1 MALELKAGELRL
13 ALRPDL
19 GGCLAGLW
27 CGDVPVLRS
36 SEPDALEQVRASA
49 CFPMVPYT
57 GRLGLRRFRW
67 QGRDHTTA
75 PNFEDS
81 PHSLHGVG
89 WQRPWQVDE
98 SGASSAV
105 LRHVHAPDAHWPF
118 EFDARQRIALSD
130 GALDME
136 LEVTNTSAATQPV
149 GLGWHPYFPKRP
161 RSRVH
166 AEVSSRWEADVQQLA
181 TRRVAQ
187 AGVDGDVAHLAFDHS
202 FENWQGAARIRDE
215 KLSLRLSSSLTY
227 LVNYTPQDKDFF
239 CVEPVSHVANAIHMA
254 EPAAHGLVALAPGQ
268 RLAATMRL
276 EVAKA

>member
-36 SEPDALEQVRASA
+36 TEPDALGQVRASA
-49 CFPMVPYT
+49 CFPMVPYS

-75 PNFEDS
+75 PNYEDS
-81 PHSLHGVG
+81 PHSLHGVA
-89 WQRPWQVDE
+89 WQRPWQVVE
-98 SGASSAV
+98 SGERSAV
-105 LRHVHAPDAHWPF
+105 LRCVHAPDAHWPF
-118 EFDARQRIALSD
+118 EFDVRQRIALTE
-130 GALDME
+130 GALEME
-136 LEVTNTSAATQPV
+136 LDFHNTSAATQPV

-166 AEVSSRWEADVQQLA
+166 AEVAARWETDVQQLP

-202 FENWQGAARIRDE
+202 FEGWQGAARIRDE
-215 KLSLRLSSSLTY
+215 KLSLRLSSSLAY
-227 LVNYTPQDKDFF
+227 VVIYTPQEKDYF

-268 RLAATMRL
+268 RLAASMRL
-276 EVAKA
+276 EVARA